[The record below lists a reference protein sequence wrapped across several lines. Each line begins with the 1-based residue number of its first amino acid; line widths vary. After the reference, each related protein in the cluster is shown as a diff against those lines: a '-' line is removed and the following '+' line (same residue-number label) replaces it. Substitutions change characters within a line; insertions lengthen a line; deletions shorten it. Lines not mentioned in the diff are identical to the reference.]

1 MLNVEGDSHEGEAG
15 RPCSEVHEGLPM
27 SLSGMHEVPL
37 LRAQEFGCILCWDC
51 WQCALVAS
59 ANKTTKK
66 PALVPSLS
74 VKIFCS
80 MGRAGELT
88 AREILAV
95 LVQR

>member
-51 WQCALVAS
+51 WAMRSRRVGQQDHQEAS
-59 ANKTTKK
+59 
-66 PALVPSLS
+66 PSAIS
-74 VKIFCS
+74 VGQAFCS

-88 AREILAV
+88 EREILAV

>member
-1 MLNVEGDSHEGEAG
+1 MSRVDAPEGEAG

-37 LRAQEFGCILCWDC
+37 LRAQEFGCIMSLCWEC
-51 WQCALVAS
+51 WQCALVGQQDHQEAS
-59 ANKTTKK
+59 
-66 PALVPSLS
+66 PSTIS
-74 VKIFCS
+74 VGQAFC

-88 AREILAV
+88 EREILAV